1 MRVKTVPIL
10 DHLSDAITDV
20 AELHRFTW
28 KPSIHTSRFTNWR
41 IIMAKNSAT
50 MFSRAWCGDEELTL
64 TFPEGWEVR
73 TIAPNDAPALS
84 EAGIEAAFGEP
95 IGTPRI
101 AELARGKSSAAIIVD
116 DLSRPTP
123 AATVI
128 PFLLRELHQAG
139 IPKSEIRFVVGG
151 GSHRPLT
158 DEEAGKKVGVS
169 VAAEH
174 EVTSHNFMSGDLRA
188 LGSLDSGLPI
198 YINRVVADADFKIC
212 VGGIYPHGSVG
223 FGGGAKLIVPGVS
236 GFATMF
242 YFHSFYPGRGHAVIE
257 RQDDEP
263 DHRDAAEAVANVLGL
278 DAIVNIVINSRREV
292 ARVFVGDFVKAHRA
306 GAHVALETY
315 STQIPYEIREE
326 TDLVVLN
333 CYPLDYDPI
342 QTGKAFW
349 ARGYF
354 NDAYTIAVNP
364 ATDGICYHGLFD
376 RVDYARFLKRR
387 AEQQPMELPAPKIG
401 TPDQLLVWSE
411 HFPVDEFYKKH
422 TNDILFREWNTLIGM
437 LAEQLPS
444 NAKVAAFP
452 CAGIQVLA
460 DE

>member
-1 MRVKTVPIL
+1 
-10 DHLSDAITDV
+10 
-20 AELHRFTW
+20 
-28 KPSIHTSRFTNWR
+28 
-41 IIMAKNSAT
+41 MAKNSAT
-50 MFSRAWCGDEELTL
+50 MYSRAWCGDEELTL
-64 TFPEGWEVR
+64 TFPKGWEVR
-73 TIAPNDAPALS
+73 TIAPKDALALS
-84 EAGIEAAFGEP
+84 EADIEAAFAEP

-128 PFLLRELHQAG
+128 PTLLRELYQAG

-198 YINRVVADADFKIC
+198 YINRVVVDADFKIC

-242 YFHSFYPGRGHAVIE
+242 YFHSFYPGRGHAIIE

-263 DHRDAAEAVANVLGL
+263 DHRDAAEAVAKVLGL
-278 DAIVNIVINSRREV
+278 DAIVNIVINSKREV

-315 STQIPYEIREE
+315 STQIPDEIRED

-342 QTGKAFW
+342 QTAKAFW
-349 ARGYF
+349 ARQYF
-354 NDAYTIAVNP
+354 RNAYTIAVNP

-376 RVDYARFLKRR
+376 QIDYARFLKRR

-422 TNDILFREWNTLIGM
+422 TNDILAREWDTLIGM
-437 LAEQLPS
+437 LAEQLPA